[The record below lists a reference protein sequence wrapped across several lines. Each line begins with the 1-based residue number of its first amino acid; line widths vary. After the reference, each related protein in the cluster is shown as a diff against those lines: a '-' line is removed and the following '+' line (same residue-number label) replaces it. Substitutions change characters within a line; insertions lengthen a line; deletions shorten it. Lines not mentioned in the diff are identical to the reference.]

1 MKQWKRVLIMG
12 SLLGGTFT
20 AGVYAEDILQRVEAY
35 LRPDF
40 NIVLDGKA
48 IKLEGPTL
56 VYQDKSYLPLKE
68 LGNLLGANIL
78 WKSDNKTIYINS
90 RINSEQTPEDKDATY
105 EEFTLRSPA
114 SQWVTYLGAD
124 YPLLSVYSDSGSG
137 VYYRLSDLRRMGID
151 TEGLK
156 KNREKLTGV
165 LYVSDS
171 EARKRWRQ
179 APSVARVNKENYVIA
194 NEVNT
199 EKLSKLK
206 EYVKNTANFTIK
218 DFYYST
224 KPIMIEKISS
234 NDDQDRYEYLVYQTM
249 SGRGSGYSINQNH
262 YFRAILRLDK
272 QGFGENLTYSVNV
285 ETRTDLNDELDTKIN
300 KQNQQSEEQK

>member
-12 SLLGGTFT
+12 AVLGGTFT

-40 NIVLDGKA
+40 NIVVDGKPV
-48 IKLEGPTL
+48 KLEGPTL

-68 LGNLLGANIL
+68 LGNMLGANIL

-90 RINSEQTPEDKDATY
+90 RINSEQPTEDKDATY

-124 YPLLSVYSDSGSG
+124 YPLLTVYSDKGSG
-137 VYYRLSDLRRMGID
+137 VYYRLSDLKRMGID

-165 LYVSDS
+165 LYVSDA

-179 APSVARVNKENYVIA
+179 APSVSRQNKENYIIA

-199 EKLSKLK
+199 EKLAKLK
-206 EYVKNTANFTIK
+206 EYVKSTANFTIK
-218 DFYYST
+218 DYYYST
-224 KPIMIEKISS
+224 KPIMIEKI
-234 NDDQDRYEYLVYQTM
+234 DGEDRYEYLVYQTM
-249 SGRGSGYSINQNH
+249 SGRGNGFNINQSH

-272 QGFGENLTYSVNV
+272 QGFGDNLTYSVNV
-285 ETRTDLNDELDTKIN
+285 ETRTDLNDELDRKIN
-300 KQNQQSEEQK
+300 QASQQSDEQK